1 MERVS
6 ALIVNRIN
14 LNWNLSGHTKIS
26 DTAWTIVETST
37 RLRRTS
43 APAGNS
49 AQGKGDWAKIS

>member
-1 MERVS
+1 MKRVS

-26 DTAWTIVETST
+26 DTPWTIVKTST

-43 APAGNS
+43 APAGN
-49 AQGKGDWAKIS
+49 